1 MPLPLPQTSRCATRG
16 PRSPPGARTCLLGG
30 GPCWLHVRRSCRARR
45 GTARCPERRL
55 VAPEDAV
62 HTAQQPV
69 PGRGCCLSSVP
80 TKPHGQ
86 IGDHGE
92 EVRTGSTTSQ
102 GLRRPARDRPP
113 RRPSVPLREHRDRAD
128 RRPGGPPRAA
138 AEPHALAT
146 PRNCRST
153 SRARFHPGVL
163 TQGAVHTCTPS
174 LSAGPPGEPAMA
186 GPCQHR
192 SVGSRR
198 PPCPGSATPDK
209 GRPCGGATAI
219 VQLVGAELARLGP
232 CASLPRSG
240 EPRSRGPSS
249 RFGAQPHTGRRP
261 VGRARMQRSR
271 PPHVVTDWPPLG
283 PCWGWRAARKPVLST
298 PRRAGPPNR
307 TPTALLFMST
317 GLAPSS
323 ESTALLILIFFKNW
337 IRKISSGKLINA

>member
-30 GPCWLHVRRSCRARR
+30 GPCWLHVRRSCQARR

-102 GLRRPARDRPP
+102 GLRRPAQDRPP
-113 RRPSVPLREHRDRAD
+113 RRLSVPLREHRDRAD

-174 LSAGPPGEPAMA
+174 LSAGPPGEPAMSA
-186 GPCQHR
+186 QVRGLSKATLPRLCDPRQ
-192 SVGSRR
+192 GSPR
-198 PPCPGSATPDK
+198 
-209 GRPCGGATAI
+209 GGATAI

-240 EPRSRGPSS
+240 EPRSRGPSN

-307 TPTALLFMST
+307 TPTTLLFTST

>member
-30 GPCWLHVRRSCRARR
+30 GPCWLHIRRSCRARR

-55 VAPEDAV
+55 VAPKDAI

-69 PGRGCCLSSVP
+69 PGRGRCLSSVP

-86 IGDHGE
+86 IRDHGE

-102 GLRRPARDRPP
+102 GLRRPAWDRPP

-138 AEPHALAT
+138 AELHALAT

-153 SRARFHPGVL
+153 SRACFHPGVL

-174 LSAGPPGEPAMA
+174 PSTGPPGEPAMA
-186 GPCQHR
+186 GPSQHR

-198 PPCPGSATPDK
+198 PPCPGSATPEK
-209 GRPCGGATAI
+209 GRPAGGPLPLCSWLGQSWPGWGRAPRCHAPGSPG
-219 VQLVGAELARLGP
+219 VGAPRVASALSPTRAGGRWAGP
-232 CASLPRSG
+232 RC
-240 EPRSRGPSS
+240 RGPV
-249 RFGAQPHTGRRP
+249 H
-261 VGRARMQRSR
+261 
-271 PPHVVTDWPPLG
+271 
-283 PCWGWRAARKPVLST
+283 
-298 PRRAGPPNR
+298 R
-307 TPTALLFMST
+307 T
-317 GLAPSS
+317 
-323 ESTALLILIFFKNW
+323 W
-337 IRKISSGKLINA
+337 